1 MRKAEQA
8 KIVEYLKV
16 LHGAHKELDK
26 AALQE
31 NHPKIISGCQEL
43 AAQVAQYISET
54 KGPGTQTASSLEEYR
69 QYLSQ
74 AEAAPNGIDKYFI
87 KKLRAKLFR
96 IETLA
101 QSELKPNKIEVL
113 FLPYKYSMADSL
125 ESIWLAAMADP
136 QCDVK
141 ICPIPYYDRL
151 PGGTFGQ
158 MHYEGDCYP
167 KSLPLVDWQAYD
179 IESSRPDAIFI
190 HNPYDEGNY
199 VTSVHP
205 NFYSKRLRG
214 LTDML
219 VYVPYFVVMDDIP
232 DHFVTVPG
240 CIYAHKVI
248 VQSEKV
254 RQTYIRTFKDKFGDA
269 FGKPEDKF
277 LALGSPKFDKVL
289 NTKREDYQLPEEW
302 QRLIGNKKV
311 IFYNST
317 ISAILNGNEQYLKKL
332 RQILDTFRSRD
343 DVVLWWRPHPLN
355 DATYSSMRPQLLA
368 EYKQIISDYKS
379 QAWGIFDDTPDPHM
393 VIAYSDAYYGDW
405 SSLVPMYQVTDKPVM
420 IGNLDILSTE
430 LKFNPTS
437 MYVSDDSIWFSVRHF
452 NALFKMDKN
461 NWELELVG
469 KFPGEDDCVLRFSN
483 SLYYAPVENKGVLYF
498 PPFLAKEIAVYSL
511 SDGTFRKI
519 QFQNHIDGIDTDRAF
534 LGAASYK
541 NFVFFTPY
549 RYPAIAQLNTETNE
563 ITYHSDWVDKIKHL
577 ESESNDAFFLNPLVI
592 DNTIWL
598 ASCRGNALLEFNM
611 ESCTSLIHEV
621 GQKGCRYSGIC
632 FDGANFWLSP
642 RHNTHTPLIK
652 YNPHSGFCKEFYD
665 IHNDGS
671 RQIFQP
677 VAHCAGYAWLLPCI
691 GRHAVK
697 INVQTDTTFIADEF
711 GHSNSPDEDQ
721 AVKYLFLRVAGDCL
735 YAFNQQTGAFIEYN
749 CGTKERREEV
759 IRYCKDVA
767 AQLEPIF
774 ANPFTIN
781 QNHTNSCTTFC
792 HHETDVSGLG
802 KFLDFI
808 IAEDNTENAA
818 YKDHGADFVHPSI
831 FNSYG
836 TVGLSILAFAKNNKN
851 LQRVSC

>member
-379 QAWGIFDDTPDPHM
+379 QAWGIFDETPDPHM

-405 SSLVPMYQVTDKPVM
+405 SSLVPMYQVTDKPIMIAHASINPNAEPGELVFENLCKSNGRLWFTSINFNSLWAMDSDTWEVEHIGLFPDEEAYQSRQFFSLVM
-420 IGNLDILSTE
+420 ANDRIYCIPLSANNLIEYSPADKAFRAIPLPIPQYKAASKIVYSPD
-430 LKFNPTS
+430 LKFLCG
-437 MYVSDDSIWFSVRHF
+437 YVYGDH
-452 NALFKMDKN
+452 LFITPYTY
-461 NWELELVG
+461 
-469 KFPGEDDCVLRFSN
+469 PGII
-483 SLYYAPVENKGVLYF
+483 K
-498 PPFLAKEIAVYSL
+498 YSL
-511 SDGTFRKI
+511 STGNIVVLDDWI
-519 QFQNHIDGIDTDRAF
+519 TDLDSMHSTKHF
-534 LGAASYK
+534 LGYFNRGVAQDNKLFLACCGA
-541 NFVFFTPY
+541 NAVFEFDM
-549 RYPAIAQLNTETNE
+549 ETCLHR
-563 ITYHSDWVDKIKHL
+563 IHKIKN
-577 ESESNDAFFLNPLVI
+577 ENI
-592 DNTIWL
+592 GYI
-598 ASCRGNALLEFNM
+598 GM
-611 ESCTSLIHEV
+611 
-621 GQKGCRYSGIC
+621 C
-632 FDGANFWLSP
+632 FDGENYWLSP
-642 RHNTHTPLIK
+642 VNNNGVVVKWNPMEGVIK
-652 YNPHSGFCKEFYD
+652 ELRNLCDCQTQELFP
-665 IHNDGS
+665 
-671 RQIFQP
+671 FQNISFLR
-677 VAHCAGYAWLLPCI
+677 GNIWLLPLLYNSDTKAI
-691 GRHAVK
+691 KIDVNTNAV
-697 INVQTDTTFIADEF
+697 TIADNFQNETTYVSENALYSNT
-711 GHSNSPDEDQ
+711 HSYLLQEKIEDT
-721 AVKYLFLRVAGDCL
+721 LFA
-735 YAFNQQTGAFIEYN
+735 YSA
-749 CGTKERREEV
+749 K
-759 IRYCKDVA
+759 
-767 AQLEPIF
+767 
-774 ANPFTIN
+774 
-781 QNHTNSCTTFC
+781 TNSLLAYNALTN
-792 HHETDVSGLG
+792 ETRKQTITMSADNYIQIADGICQYVKNNIKKNKLVYQEYCFSLND
-802 KFLDFI
+802 FLNLPVNDPSSVF
-808 IAEDNTENAA
+808 EEQNTENAGKKICA
-818 YKDHGADFVHPSI
+818 L
-831 FNSYG
+831 
-836 TVGLSILAFAKNNKN
+836 TKN
-851 LQRVSC
+851 LLLQLG